1 MYIVE
6 SQWLKRFNLH
16 LCLRVV
22 LSSRKQF
29 SKEILLKLE
38 KIKQLYVLPA
48 LANCY
53 SIITSFALW
62 MSKRAYDIFV
72 LVINFLGTDWQPKH
86 IAIGLFE
93 AFDTS
98 EHALTKDLTKLLN
111 TYDLRKNHY
120 LCKDEGFN
128 LNTMTT
134 SLKFVVNY
142 DI

>member
-1 MYIVE
+1 
-6 SQWLKRFNLH
+6 
-16 LCLRVV
+16 
-22 LSSRKQF
+22 
-29 SKEILLKLE
+29 
-38 KIKQLYVLPA
+38 
-48 LANCY
+48 
-53 SIITSFALW
+53 
-62 MSKRAYDIFV
+62 
-72 LVINFLGTDWQPKH
+72 LGTDWQPKH

-93 AFDTS
+93 AFDTF

-120 LCKDEGFN
+120 LCKDEGSN